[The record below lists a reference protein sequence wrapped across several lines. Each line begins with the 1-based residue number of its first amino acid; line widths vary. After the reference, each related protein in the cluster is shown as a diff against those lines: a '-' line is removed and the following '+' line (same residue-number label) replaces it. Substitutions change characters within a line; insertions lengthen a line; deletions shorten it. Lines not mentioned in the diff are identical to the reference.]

1 LIIAILLSGIIQ
13 GGFLALMLLRKT
25 SNQVASRI
33 LAALILVVMAHL
45 FLVCLDVKDQFL
57 VYPHFSR
64 LSWLLPLLYGPLIL
78 LLTQSITD
86 PDFRLRR
93 GQLLSLLPFVI
104 YLVVLLPY
112 FSLSSAA
119 KLTYLADPR
128 LVMQQD
134 FGWMNTLTNY
144 LHVGFV
150 VGALLT
156 FYRNLRKRSQYFSS
170 SELIDVQWL
179 KEFLWIVLTVML
191 FSVITFY
198 TRKYHFPYLSSIYPA
213 HFLLV
218 VILVYWIAFKLLRET
233 TALTPAPAAAPVHE
247 AEPAM
252 KYAKSSLTDELSDD
266 IARRITGLMQSEKPY
281 LDNNLTLAELAA
293 RLEIPR
299 HQLSQ
304 VINTAF
310 GVNFFEFVNQYRLR
324 EFKIQALDPS
334 NQHLS
339 LLGIALECGF
349 NSKATFNQAFK
360 KLEGTTPSEFVRKRR
375 EGVSVPVEP
384 HLQKKHTRPARL

>member
-1 LIIAILLSGIIQ
+1 
-13 GGFLALMLLRKT
+13 MLLRKP
-25 SNQVASRI
+25 SNQVANRI
-33 LAALILVVMAHL
+33 LAALILVLMSHL
-45 FLVCLDVKDQFL
+45 SLICLDVKDMFL

-86 PDFRLRR
+86 PDFRLHRR
-93 GQLLSLLPFVI
+93 QWLSILPFAV
-104 YLVVLLPY
+104 YFFVLLPY
-112 FSLSSAA
+112 FALPATDKLAYLSDS
-119 KLTYLADPR
+119 R
-128 LVMQQD
+128 LVAQQD

-150 VGALLT
+150 VGALMT
-156 FYRNLRKRSQYFSS
+156 FYRNLRKRTDHFSN
-170 SELIDVQWL
+170 SELIDVLWL
-179 KEFLWIVLTVML
+179 KEFLWIVLSVML
-191 FSVITFY
+191 FSVVTFY
-198 TRKYHFPYLSSIYPA
+198 ARKYRIAYLGSIYPA

-218 VILVYWIAFKLLRET
+218 VVLVYWIAFKLLHEK
-233 TALTPAPAAAPVHE
+233 TALTPAPAPPQAHPAHE
-247 AEPAM
+247 AEPAI
-252 KYAKSSLTDELSDD
+252 KYAKSSLTDALSDD
-266 IARRITGLMQSEKPY
+266 IARRITTLMHSEKPY
-281 LDNNLTLAELAA
+281 LDNNLTLVELAA
-293 RLEIPR
+293 RLDIPR

-310 GVNFFEFVNQYRLR
+310 GVNFFEFVNQYRLQ

-360 KLEGTTPSEFVRKRR
+360 KLEGTTPSDFVRKNR
-375 EGVSVPVEP
+375 ESV
-384 HLQKKHTRPARL
+384 LK

>member
-1 LIIAILLSGIIQ
+1 
-13 GGFLALMLLRKT
+13 MLLRKP
-25 SNQVASRI
+25 SNQVANRI
-33 LAALILVVMAHL
+33 LAALILVLMGHL
-45 FLVCLDVKDQFL
+45 LLVALDVKDLFL

-86 PDFRLRR
+86 PDFRLRPSQ
-93 GQLLSLLPFVI
+93 GLSLLPFAVYFVI
-104 YLVVLLPY
+104 LLPY
-112 FSLSSAA
+112 FASPAADKLACLSNAH
-119 KLTYLADPR
+119 
-128 LVMQQD
+128 LVAQQD

-150 VGALLT
+150 VGALVT
-156 FYRNLRKRSQYFSS
+156 FYRNVGKRTEHFSS
-170 SELIDVQWL
+170 SELIDVRWL
-179 KEFLWIVLTVML
+179 KEFLWIVLSVML

-198 TRKYHFPYLSSIYPA
+198 ARKYRITYLSGIYPA

-218 VILVYWIAFKLLRET
+218 VVLVYWIAFKLLHEKA
-233 TALTPAPAAAPVHE
+233 ALTPAPALPQAHSPRE
-247 AEPAM
+247 TEPAV
-252 KYAKSSLTDELSDD
+252 KYAKSGITDALSDD
-266 IARRITGLMQSEKPY
+266 IAQRVTTLMHSEKPY
-281 LDNNLTLAELAA
+281 LDNNLTLAELAT
-293 RLEIPR
+293 RMDIPR

-310 GVNFFEFVNQYRLR
+310 GVNFFEFVNQYRLQ

-360 KLEGTTPSEFVRKRR
+360 KLEGTTPSDFVKKSR
-375 EGVSVPVEP
+375 ENV
-384 HLQKKHTRPARL
+384 LK